1 MPQFRKVLDARQGQ
15 DFQPTKRT
23 PFGVVTRL
31 TLGGVEL
38 AADVTS
44 KDPARPDADRKVVAV
59 LTDVCWE
66 TGVTDAVYFT
76 GLVSPANRRAITAL
90 IYTDLTRVDAAFGF
104 AVYDF
109 DLAGKRYFTAFQG
122 ADLAG
127 LLEKNGADL
136 NLSVADDPDA
146 DAPDRYPFQVGIK
159 PVPLAQQLR
168 VANGPQ
174 REIVKA
180 WGLTVG

>member
-1 MPQFRKVLDARQGQ
+1 MPEYRKALDARQGQ
-15 DFQPTKRT
+15 DFQPTRRT

-31 TLGGVEL
+31 AVGGVEL

-44 KDPARPDADRKVVAV
+44 KDPARPDADRTVVAV
-59 LTDVCWE
+59 LTEVLWE

-76 GLVSPANRRAITAL
+76 GLVSPANRQAITAL

-104 AVYDF
+104 AVYEF
-109 DLAGKRYFTAFQG
+109 DLADKRYFTAFHG

-127 LLEKNGADL
+127 VLEKNGADL

-146 DAPDRYPFQVGIK
+146 DAPDRYLLQVGIK

-168 VANGPQ
+168 VATDAH